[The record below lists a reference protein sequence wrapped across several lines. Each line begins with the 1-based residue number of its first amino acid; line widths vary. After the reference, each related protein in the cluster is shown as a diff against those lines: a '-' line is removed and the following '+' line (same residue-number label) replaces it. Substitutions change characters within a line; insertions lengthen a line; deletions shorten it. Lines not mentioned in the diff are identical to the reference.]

1 MSDVRIRPAR
11 EAELAA
17 VGALTV
23 DGYDSE
29 GYLLRDDGTR
39 DEGYAAWLGDAARRS
54 QEAVVLVA
62 ADDDDALLGTVTWC
76 PPGSR
81 NREVAVHDHQG
92 ELRTLA
98 VAPAAR
104 GRGVGG
110 ALVDRCLA
118 EARSAGLSEV
128 ALSSLPMMTPAHR
141 LYAARGFVRR
151 PELDWRPQ
159 PDVLLWVFALTVGPT
174 SGDRRE

>member
-1 MSDVRIRPAR
+1 MADLGIRRAR
-11 EAELAA
+11 ESELAA

-39 DEGYAAWLGDAARRS
+39 DEGYAAWLADAARRS
-54 QEAVVLVA
+54 REAVLLVA
-62 ADDDDALLGTVTWC
+62 VERDVLLGTVTWC
-76 PPGSR
+76 PPGSA
-81 NREVAVHDHQG
+81 NREVATLPHQG

-118 EARSAGLSEV
+118 EARSSDLTEV
-128 ALSSLPMMTPAHR
+128 VLSSLPQMLPAHR
-141 LYAARGFVRR
+141 LYATRGFVRR
-151 PELDWRPQ
+151 PELDWRPH
-159 PDVLLWVFALTVGPT
+159 PDVPLWVFSRPVGPA
-174 SGDRRE
+174 SDASLE

>member
-1 MSDVRIRPAR
+1 MADLAIRSAR
-11 EAELAA
+11 EYELAA

-23 DGYDSE
+23 AGYDSE

-54 QEAVVLVA
+54 HEAVLLVA
-62 ADDDDALLGTVTWC
+62 VERDVLLGTVTWC

-81 NREVAVHDHQG
+81 NREVATLDHQG

-110 ALVDRCLA
+110 ALVDHCLV
-118 EARSAGLSEV
+118 EARSAGLTEV
-128 ALSSLPMMTPAHR
+128 VLSSLPRMVPAHR
-141 LYAARGFVRR
+141 LYASRGFVRR
-151 PELDWRPQ
+151 PELDWRPH
-159 PDVLLWVFALTVGPT
+159 PDVPLWVFSLPVGP
-174 SGDRRE
+174 GAEDPVE

>member
-1 MSDVRIRPAR
+1 MSEQRIRQAR
-11 EAELAA
+11 GDELAA

-39 DEGYAAWLGDAARRS
+39 DEGYAAWLADAARRS
-54 QEAVVLVA
+54 REAVLLVA
-62 ADDDDALLGTVTWC
+62 VERDVLLGTVTWC

-81 NREVAVHDHQG
+81 NREVATHDHQG

-118 EARSAGLSEV
+118 EAGSAGLTEV
-128 ALSSLPMMTPAHR
+128 VLSSLPQMVPAHR

-151 PELDWRPQ
+151 PELDWRPH
-159 PDVLLWVFALTVGPT
+159 PDVPLWVFSRPVGPAP
-174 SGDRRE
+174 DDPRE